1 MQRIRKPMIANALR
15 PMALGRAVL
24 TALALLAGMP
34 AWAQDGGSY
43 IGSYSDWEGHV
54 YRIDASE
61 TRCALR
67 AVHPAILDAEIYW
80 VFNTRHADRL
90 PHGFLAVDR
99 RVADGAR
106 ELVVVVDDRHR
117 FTLRIGADGYGY
129 SQDADAER
137 LIAAMRRGIAMEIT
151 ILRRTSAPQVLPVS
165 LLGFTR
171 GSNAARWACDRAG

>member
-1 MQRIRKPMIANALR
+1 MTPV
-15 PMALGRAVL
+15 PTRAAMLV
-24 TALALLAGMP
+24 LLA
-34 AWAQDGGSY
+34 AWAAAGPSWAQGGSY

-54 YRIDASE
+54 YRIDATE

-67 AVHPAILDAEIYW
+67 AVHPAILEAEIYW
-80 VFNTRHADRL
+80 VFNTRHAERL

-106 ELVVVVDDRHR
+106 ELEAVIDGRQR

-129 SQDADAER
+129 SRDADGAR
-137 LIAAMRRGIAMEIT
+137 LIAAMRRGTAMEVT
-151 ILRRTSAPQVLPVS
+151 IRRRTADPQVFPIS

-171 GSNAARWACDRAG
+171 GSNAARRACAGG

>member
-1 MQRIRKPMIANALR
+1 MPMTANPRLRKAPGLA
-15 PMALGRAVL
+15 
-24 TALALLAGMP
+24 ALALLALLACMP
-34 AWAQDGGSY
+34 AGAQDGGSY

-67 AVHPAILDAEIYW
+67 AVHPAILDAEVYW

-106 ELVVVVDDRHR
+106 ELVAVVDDRQS

-129 SQDADAER
+129 SQDGDAER

-151 ILRRTSAPQVLPVS
+151 ILRRTSAPQVLGIS

-171 GSNAARWACDRAG
+171 GSNATRQACDPGGGG